1 MEFSRI
7 KNKHT
12 KDAYVLSITI
22 IVTFVLVL
30 TIVTLLSLVYR
41 YSNSSTKDLEALRDI
56 VKNYCIV
63 RK

>member
-1 MEFSRI
+1 MKNRII
-7 KNKHT
+7 KNHS

-41 YSNSSTKDLEALRDI
+41 YSNSSAKDLEGLRDI
-56 VKNYCIV
+56 VKNYKIEG
-63 RK
+63 K

>member
-1 MEFSRI
+1 MEISRI

-12 KDAYVLSITI
+12 KDGYVLSITI

-41 YSNSSTKDLEALRDI
+41 YSNSSTKDLEGLRDI
-56 VKNYCIV
+56 VKNYKIEG
-63 RK
+63 K

>member
-1 MEFSRI
+1 MSRI

-41 YSNSSTKDLEALRDI
+41 YSNSSAKDLEGLRDI
-56 VKNYCIV
+56 VKNYKIEG
-63 RK
+63 K

>member
-1 MEFSRI
+1 MKNRII
-7 KNKHT
+7 KNHS

-41 YSNSSTKDLEALRDI
+41 YSNSSTKDLEGLRDI